1 MEASGA
7 GLWLAPE
14 EFAAVSEKYALAGE
28 PGAGDRL
35 GRGSYGAVAS
45 AVERATGAR
54 VALKWLVITDADGA
68 AAALRELV
76 CLQGL
81 RDANSNAN
89 SHSGVVQLR
98 DAFCARVWK
107 AREGA
112 GAGLDALVLVTA
124 AAFDDLS
131 GTLARAHR
139 VGAAVPAVGY
149 ARQLLRALAFLH
161 AAGVAH
167 LDVKPHNVL
176 VFERGCLELCDFGLA
191 DVGVSDWRM
200 VQTVWWRAPE
210 YVLGGRR
217 PHSRIIGPRA
227 LAAAADVWSAGCVIY
242 ELLAAAARA
251 AERVLFPQSGGPAAL
266 FRARLEAVGPP
277 PGATAAQLP
286 QIYARLEARIED
298 ERSDSGAA
306 TAAPESEDADFA
318 AIRQLW
324 LEPAPTLPAR
334 AAALVAAA
342 PADDRPALAAL
353 AALLPRLLAFDP
365 ADRIRAAAALVAP
378 PFGEPPADLTALD
391 AAGQAAGARFA
402 GAHSQFAALQQNK
415 GEPLDV
421 ILRQIKKLIT

>member
-286 QIYARLEARIED
+286 QIYARHEARNED
-298 ERSDSGAA
+298 ERSD
-306 TAAPESEDADFA
+306 
-318 AIRQLW
+318 
-324 LEPAPTLPAR
+324 
-334 AAALVAAA
+334 
-342 PADDRPALAAL
+342 
-353 AALLPRLLAFDP
+353 
-365 ADRIRAAAALVAP
+365 
-378 PFGEPPADLTALD
+378 
-391 AAGQAAGARFA
+391 
-402 GAHSQFAALQQNK
+402 
-415 GEPLDV
+415 
-421 ILRQIKKLIT
+421 